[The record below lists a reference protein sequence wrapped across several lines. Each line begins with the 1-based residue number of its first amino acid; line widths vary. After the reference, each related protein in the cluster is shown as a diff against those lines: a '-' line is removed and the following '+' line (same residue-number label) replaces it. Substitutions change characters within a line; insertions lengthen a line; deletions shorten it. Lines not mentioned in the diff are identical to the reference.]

1 MTGFQNSQEEKL
13 STRKILVIDT
23 SVLLHDMQ
31 SVHSFPGNDVVLPLI
46 VLEELDRFKERQDLL
61 GSSARYVNR
70 YLDQLRKTGRL
81 DKGVDVPGD
90 QTIRVE
96 SEMDPLGSQMPSGLD
111 VSKGDNQLISVA
123 LGVRKRHPGMLV
135 KVVSQDINLRVKCD
149 ALGLDAE
156 DYNRDHISSVKEG
169 RKMFSGCEMIE
180 MPDSLIDE
188 FHAEKELACQDWMS
202 ELLPN
207 QFVHGYSDL
216 DPKKSLLAIHRN
228 GRLTPVVSRCSG
240 ISPKNKEQK
249 FAMHLLTDPEIPFV
263 SLSGLAGSGKTF
275 LTLAAAMQ
283 GFNEKTYKRIII
295 TRSIEPVGR
304 ELGFLPGDLND
315 KMAPWLSPIVDNF
328 RQAYGDSTYFEMMRQ
343 KGDIEVAP
351 LTFIRGRTF
360 SDAFIIVDEA
370 QNTTIHELKT
380 IITRT
385 GKGSKIVLLGDTDQ
399 IDTPY
404 IDSYSN
410 GLTIAVE
417 KLKTSKLTGHITLE
431 KGERSELAT
440 LAGQML

>member
-1 MTGFQNSQEEKL
+1 M
-13 STRKILVIDT
+13 IDT

-31 SVHSFPGNDVVLPLI
+31 SIHSFPENDVVLPLV

-70 YLDQLRKTGRL
+70 FLDQLRE
-81 DKGVDVPGD
+81 KGHLCDGVKIQGD

-96 SEMDPLGSQMPSGLD
+96 SELNPLGIQAPPGLD
-111 VSKGDNQLISVA
+111 PEKGDNQLISVA
-123 LGVRKRHPGMLV
+123 LGLQKRHPDMPV
-135 KVVSQDINLRVKCD
+135 KVVTKDINLRVKCD
-149 ALGLDAE
+149 ALGLIAE
-156 DYNRDHISSVKEG
+156 DYYRDHIRSVKEG
-169 RKMFSGCEMIE
+169 QRMYSGQLTLE
-180 MPDSLIDE
+180 IDDDDVDY
-188 FHAEKELACQDWMS
+188 FHSNKGLPVDDLDLDS

-207 QFVHGYSDL
+207 QFVCGVSNI
-216 DPKKSLLAIHRN
+216 DPKKSLLAIHKN
-228 GRLTPVVSRCSG
+228 GVLYPISYKSTGITPRS
-240 ISPKNKEQK
+240 KEQK
-249 FAMHLLTDPEIPFV
+249 FAMHMLTDKDIPLV

-283 GFNEKTYKRIII
+283 GFNEKTYKRIVI

-304 ELGFLPGDLND
+304 DIGFLPGDLND
-315 KMAPWLSPIVDNF
+315 KMAPWLSPIIDNF
-328 RQAYGDSTYFEMMRQ
+328 RQAYGDSTYFDAMRQ
-343 KGDIEVAP
+343 KGDIDIAP
-351 LTFIRGRTF
+351 LAFIRGRTF

-417 KLKTSKLTGHITLE
+417 KLKTSYLTGHITLE
-431 KGERSELAT
+431 RGERSELAT

>member
-1 MTGFQNSQEEKL
+1 MSA
-13 STRKILVIDT
+13 RKILVVDT
-23 SVLLHDMQ
+23 SVLLHDMK
-31 SVHSFPGNDVVLPLI
+31 SVHSFPGNDVVLPLV

-61 GSSARYVNR
+61 GASARYVNR
-70 YLDQLRKTGRL
+70 FLDGLRAVGRL
-81 DKGVDVPGD
+81 DVGVAVQGD

-96 SEMDPLGSQMPSGLD
+96 SEMNPMGSGLPSGLD
-111 VSKGDNQLISVA
+111 PNKGDNQLVSVA
-123 LGVRKRHPGMLV
+123 LGIRQRHPEATV
-135 KVVSQDINLRVKCD
+135 RVVTKDINLRVKCD
-149 ALGLDAE
+149 ALGLIAE
-156 DYNRDHISSVKEG
+156 DYSRDHVRSVKEG
-169 RKMFSGCEMIE
+169 RRMFSGCEMIE
-180 MPDSLIDE
+180 MSDSDVDE
-188 FHAEKELACQDWMS
+188 FHFSKELLVQDWMP

-207 QFVHGYSDL
+207 QFVHGFSNL
-216 DPKKSLLAIHRN
+216 DSKKSMLAIHKN
-228 GRLTPVVSRCSG
+228 GKLLPVIQRCSG
-240 ISPKNKEQK
+240 MSPRNKEQK
-249 FAMHLLTDPEIPFV
+249 FAMHLLTDTEIPFV

-283 GFNEKTYKRIII
+283 GFNDKTYKRIII

-417 KLKTSKLTGHITLE
+417 KLKSSQLTGHVTLE

>member
-1 MTGFQNSQEEKL
+1 
-13 STRKILVIDT
+13 
-23 SVLLHDMQ
+23 MQ
-31 SVHSFPGNDVVLPLI
+31 SIHSFPGNDVVLPLV

-70 YLDQLRKTGRL
+70 YLDNLRS
-81 DKGVDVPGD
+81 KGHLHDGVEVDND

-96 SEMDPLGSQMPSGLD
+96 NEMSPLGTQMPSGLD
-111 VSKGDNQLISVA
+111 SKKGDNQLISVA
-123 LGVRKRHPGMLV
+123 LGLQQRHPGVPV
-135 KVVSQDINLRVKCD
+135 KVVTKDINLRVKCD
-149 ALGLDAE
+149 ALGLIAE
-156 DYNRDHISSVKEG
+156 DYYRDHIRSVKEG
-169 RKMFSGCEMIE
+169 QKMFSGQEFLE
-180 MPDSLIDE
+180 LSDNDIDL
-188 FHAEKELACQDWMS
+188 FHANKELEVSEWMP

-207 QFVHGYSDL
+207 QFVHAVSDI
-216 DPKKSLLAIHRN
+216 DPKKSFIAIHKS
-228 GRLTPVVSRCSG
+228 GKLLPLSYRCPG
-240 ISPKNKEQK
+240 INPRSKEQK
-249 FAMHLLTDPEIPFV
+249 FALHALTDPDIPLV

-275 LTLAAAMQ
+275 LTLAAAMH
-283 GFNEKTYKRIII
+283 GFNDKTYKRIII
-295 TRSIEPVGR
+295 TRSIEPVGK

-343 KGDIEVAP
+343 KGDIDIAP
-351 LTFIRGRTF
+351 LAFIRGRTF
-360 SDAFIIVDEA
+360 ADAFIIVDEA
-370 QNTTIHELKT
+370 QNTTLHELKT

-385 GKGSKIVLLGDTDQ
+385 GKNSKIVLLGDIDQ

-417 KLKTSKLTGHITLE
+417 KLKTSTLTGHITLE